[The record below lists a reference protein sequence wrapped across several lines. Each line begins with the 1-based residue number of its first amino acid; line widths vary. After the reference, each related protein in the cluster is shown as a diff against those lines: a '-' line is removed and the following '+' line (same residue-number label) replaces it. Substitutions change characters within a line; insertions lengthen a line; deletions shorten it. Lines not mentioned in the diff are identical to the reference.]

1 MQEHVLYFSSLCPD
15 TKAFV
20 EELQRQNISYR
31 EVDITASM
39 ANLKEF
45 IRLRDDKP
53 QFEGR
58 KQWGMVGIPC
68 LVVSETE
75 CIIDILTVQNL
86 ERTMQKYNKKKE
98 KLK

>member
-1 MQEHVLYFSSLCPD
+1 MEEHVLYFSSLCPD

-58 KQWGMVGIPC
+58 KQWGNGWCSLFSDKNWSI
-68 LVVSETE
+68 
-75 CIIDILTVQNL
+75 
-86 ERTMQKYNKKKE
+86 YF
-98 KLK
+98 